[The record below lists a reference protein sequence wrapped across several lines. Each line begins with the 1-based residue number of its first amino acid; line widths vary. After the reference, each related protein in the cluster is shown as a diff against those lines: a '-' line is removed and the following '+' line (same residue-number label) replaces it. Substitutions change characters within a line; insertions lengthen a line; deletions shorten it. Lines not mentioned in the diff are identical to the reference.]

1 MKRASPTCI
10 ARAEV
15 AFERCRYAPCPV
27 EFFEN
32 LARVVVTALLGAAT
46 FSATPTV
53 TAAAAAPVEALL
65 IGDSVLNGLA
75 QPYSAAGRAA
85 LAARHSFI
93 LDAAGCRRLITTSC
107 SIPPGTAP
115 TNAITVL
122 RARAGQF
129 DRALVVAAGYD
140 DPSSGQFGVGAAVDV
155 LIAEAR
161 RQGIAHVIWLTYR
174 EAGGAGN
181 AERYR
186 ESNAV
191 LRSRHDPELV
201 LADWASISAGMP
213 SSWFSADGIHLGGQ
227 AAAAMGDLI
236 GDTLDQIPVVPTRCN
251 TDTWSGTDVPEPTAT
266 TQPPAEGGV
275 NLMPTPVRF
284 ADTRDLPDKLGPSRM
299 MTVPVAGNNGVP
311 ADATAVVVSV
321 TAVEPCADTFLT
333 AFPCGTALPT
343 TSIVNAKTGAIVAN
357 SAIIRLGLGA
367 LCIYSMRATDV
378 LVDVSGWIGPTGL
391 RSTPVSPVRLVDTR
405 LGQPQALQ
413 SAQNRLGAGQ
423 LLTVD
428 VAALA
433 GFDPTA
439 TAATVNVTA
448 ADPAG
453 SGFVSVLPGPCAN
466 AALPPATSNLNVT
479 AGRDVAAS
487 ATVALGN
494 GELCVFSSVATDIV
508 VDLQALHGATG
519 AAVISTDPTRIID
532 TRTSHRLPAGES
544 LPVQLDSAPAAVV
557 VNLTAVEPAGRGF
570 LTLYPCGSTVPIVSN
585 LNVVAGSIVA
595 NRAVVSTGG
604 SNQFCVFSSVDTDL
618 VLDVEGL
625 MR

>member
-1 MKRASPTCI
+1 MTFRTAPVRRVQNVARFVII
-10 ARAEV
+10 A
-15 AFERCRYAPCPV
+15 
-27 EFFEN
+27 
-32 LARVVVTALLGAAT
+32 LIAAT
-46 FSATPTV
+46 FSWTSPPT
-53 TAAAAAPVEALL
+53 ASAAAPVEALL
-65 IGDSVLNGLA
+65 IGDSVLNALA

-85 LAARHSFI
+85 LASRHSFI

-107 SIPPGTAP
+107 SIPPNTAP

-122 RARAGQF
+122 RARAGQY
-129 DRALVVAAGYD
+129 DRALVIAAGYD
-140 DPSSGQFGVGAAVDV
+140 DPSSGEFGIGASVDV
-155 LIAEAR
+155 LIDEAR

-191 LRSRHDPELV
+191 LRSRTDPELV
-201 LADWASISAGMP
+201 LADWASVSAGMP
-213 SSWFSADGIHLGGQ
+213 SSWFSADGIHLGSQ

-236 GDTLDQIPVVPTRCN
+236 GDTLDEIPVVPTRCN

-266 TQPPAEGGV
+266 TLPPTDGGL

-284 ADTRDLPDKLGPSRM
+284 ADTRDLPGKLGPSRM
-299 MTVPVAGNNGVP
+299 MTVPVTGSHGVP
-311 ADATAVVVSV
+311 IDATAVIVSV
-321 TAVEPCADTFLT
+321 TAVEPCADTFIT

-343 TSIVNAKTGAIVAN
+343 TSIINAKTAAIVAN

-367 LCIYSMRATDV
+367 LCIYTMRATDV
-378 LVDVSGWIGPTGL
+378 LVDVSGWIEPTGL
-391 RSTPVSPVRLVDTR
+391 SSTPVSPTRLVDTR
-405 LGQPQALQ
+405 LGQPQA
-413 SAQNRLGAGQ
+413 SHSVQNRLGAGQ
-423 LLTVD
+423 LLPVD
-428 VAALA
+428 IAAFA

-453 SGFVSVLPGPCAN
+453 SGFVSVLPGPCAT
-466 AALPPATSNLNVT
+466 AAMPPATSNLNVT

-494 GELCVFSSVATDIV
+494 GELCIFSSVATDIV

-519 AAVISTDPTRIID
+519 GAVIPTDPSRIID
-532 TRTSHRLPAGES
+532 TRLSRHLPAGES
-544 LPVQLDSAPAAVV
+544 LPVQLDSAHAAVV

-570 LTLYPCGSTVPIVSN
+570 LTLYPCGSTVPLVSN
-585 LNVVAGSIVA
+585 LNVTDGAIVA
-595 NRAVVSTGG
+595 NRGVVSTGG
-604 SNQFCVFSSVDTDL
+604 SNRFCVFSSVDTDL
-618 VLDVEGL
+618 VLDLEGSI
-625 MR
+625 R